1 MYSFRTLV
9 NTGELAYA
17 IGKGARRAVALRAVR
32 EHIHDLMDLAPV
44 TEETSHNVTVAKSK
58 VLHRAI
64 HVVRNRLKYNLDRS
78 RKRIA
83 LQVKKFPSQHT
94 AFKTVLLHAG
104 ELLRLPRLTVPA
116 EKCMEEGDKRHEIR
130 GAQEYAN
137 IFNTSAPA
145 ANQVHEPRASTRR
158 VVMFDGRDR
167 GRMFAVLHAVTESAM
182 SPPCTRV

>member
-1 MYSFRTLV
+1 M
-9 NTGELAYA
+9 
-17 IGKGARRAVALRAVR
+17 ALRAVHK
-32 EHIHDLMDLAPV
+32 HIPDLMDLEPA
-44 TEETSHNVTVAKSK
+44 TEETSHNVTAAKSK

-83 LQVKKFPSQHT
+83 LQVKKFPSHHA

-104 ELLRLPRLTVPA
+104 ESLRLPRLTVPA
-116 EKCMEEGDKRHEIR
+116 EKCMEEGDKTHEIR

-137 IFNTSAPA
+137 IFNTAPPA
-145 ANQVHEPRASTRR
+145 ANQAHEPRTSTRR

-167 GRMFAVLHAVTESAM
+167 GRMFAV
-182 SPPCTRV
+182 